1 MASTNE
7 ATTTTSVSALRA
19 ELSTSDG
26 PVLLDVRT
34 PGEFEAARIDGAVN
48 LPLDQVEAHITR
60 IADHTDGPIV
70 VICQSGGRATRAARA
85 LADAGLADI
94 TVLDGGMN
102 AWSTAG
108 APVQSSGPTTWALER
123 QVRLVAG
130 GIVATSIIGS
140 VWAPKLRFLAGG
152 IGAGLVFAALS
163 NTCAMGAALMKLPY
177 NRTPNTD
184 IDVVVKQLLR

>member
-1 MASTNE
+1 M
-7 ATTTTSVSALRA
+7 
-19 ELSTSDG
+19 
-26 PVLLDVRT
+26 
-34 PGEFEAARIDGAVN
+34 
-48 LPLDQVEAHITR
+48 PLDQVESHRMR
-60 IADHTDGPIV
+60 IADHADGPIV

-85 LADAGLADI
+85 LADAGLTDI

-108 APVQSSGPTTWALER
+108 APVQSATPTKWALER

-140 VWAPKLRFLAGG
+140 IWAPKLRFLAGG

-163 NTCAMGAALMKLPY
+163 NTCAMGAALMRLPY

-184 IDVVVKQLLR
+184 LDRTIRQLPDDET